1 MTRPIS
7 ASLHHPVAV
16 SRRALGADAQLGE
29 RPLEPLDAP
38 FGRLVVPG
46 RQAIGCLMTILVGL
60 IGAAGGLAIANAIDA
75 AWLLTLLL
83 QVGVAAV
90 LVLITA
96 SATGR
101 NE

>member
-1 MTRPIS
+1 MDAPSGIIS
-7 ASLHHPVAV
+7 AIVTGLVIGV
-16 SRRALGADAQLGE
+16 L
-29 RPLEPLDAP
+29 
-38 FGRLVVPG
+38 GRLVVPG

-83 QVGVAAV
+83 QIGVAAV
-90 LVLITA
+90 LVLIAA

-101 NE
+101 NQ